1 MRTIL
6 IVQRIM
12 KIISNETQKLAALAV
27 FGALY
32 DAKKDIYSVLC
43 EFIKQI
49 FVIKGLHSIFSV
61 EGLREELVSQFGFDN
76 IPLSVV
82 RTTINKMNELNLN
95 QETHLISV
103 ADNDLKK
110 YQTISVEFQKEELYS
125 EALIKSLFAFFEK
138 HTNEILSEET
148 KLQIQHALYS
158 YILKEEY
165 KSQYAELINLFIL
178 EHENDNDFIAQ
189 LQQMVTGVLILA
201 ALKFQSHPNQ
211 IDKFNNTLYIYLDTE
226 IIFFLA
232 GYNGVLYQTLAQEC
246 LEQIQKMNEETKKC
260 HKEDKIKLRFF
271 EEVDQEITDFFNLAI
286 KIVDNEVPLDRTKR
300 AMQNL
305 ISGCTSASDVIAK
318 KSELNLLLKK
328 YNIKIDNK
336 INYYAQ
342 DKYKYNIENRA
353 FYENISDPIEE
364 KKVDAALHLLSHI
377 NVRRGDRSQK
387 IFNNVGC
394 ILLTG
399 DSTTI
404 NISLDDK
411 VLRKG
416 DVPLATTM
424 SYLTNRFWFTTNHS
438 FANNPNIQSFKIAT
452 RARLALSAE
461 MTLKIQTHF
470 QKLQQDYK
478 NGNISDEMIGEQLSE
493 LQQYSMA
500 PENLDDKHEAISDY
514 YAFLRVTNVEQ
525 LIEEKVIEKKKSNAR
540 ITEQS
545 DTILQQENMI
555 DQQNSIIEK
564 QAITIDTQTKQ
575 IADKEESIKNS
586 EQMISA
592 QKARIRY
599 LEERPLRVILHL
611 LLCLRFVLMWCLL
624 FGTIIIVV
632 YTVIDFYANYEKNP
646 FYANLSSICS
656 IICFIITL
664 FTILFKKT
672 RAWFS
677 CNSFKTNNVEAILD
691 KTRDRR
697 IRKKSRLKKSNI
709 F

>member
-1 MRTIL
+1 
-6 IVQRIM
+6 M
-12 KIISNETQKLAALAV
+12 KTISNETQKLAALAV

-32 DAKKDIYSVLC
+32 DSKKDIYSVLR

-49 FVIKGLHSIFSV
+49 FVIKGLHSMFPV
-61 EGLREELVSQFGFDN
+61 EGLREELVNQFGFDN

-82 RTTINKMNELNLN
+82 RTAINKMNELTLDP
-95 QETHLISV
+95 ETRLISV
-103 ADNDLKK
+103 TDNDFKK
-110 YQTISVEFQKEELYS
+110 YQTISNEFQKVEQDS
-125 EALIKSLFAFFEK
+125 EILIKSLFAFFEK
-138 HTNEILSEET
+138 HTNEILMEET
-148 KLQIQHALYS
+148 KLQIQQALYS

-165 KSQYAELINLFIL
+165 KSQYTELINLFIL
-178 EHENDNDFIAQ
+178 ENENDNTFISQ

-232 GYNGVLYQTLAQEC
+232 GYNGILYQTLAQEC
-246 LEQIQKMNEETKKC
+246 LEQIQKMNEETRKC

-286 KIVDNEVPLDRTKR
+286 KIIDNEVPLDRTKR

-305 ISGCTSASDVIAK
+305 ISGCSSASDVIKK

-336 INYYAQ
+336 IDYYAQ

-353 FYENISDPIEE
+353 FYENIADPVEE
-364 KKVDAALHLLSHI
+364 KKVDAALSLLSHI

-404 NISLDDK
+404 NISLDDR
-411 VLRKG
+411 VLHKG

-461 MTLKIQTHF
+461 MCLKIQTHF

-478 NGNISDEMIGEQLSE
+478 KGNLSDEIISEQLSE

-500 PENLDDKHEAISDY
+500 PENLEDKHEAISDY
-514 YAFLRVTNVEQ
+514 YAFLHVTNVEQ
-525 LIEEKVIEKKKSNAR
+525 LIEEKAIEQKKTKTCLA
-540 ITEQS
+540 EQ
-545 DTILQQENMI
+545 TNIIIQQENMI
-555 DQQNSIIEK
+555 DQQKRIIEK
-564 QAITIDTQTKQ
+564 QTITIDQQAKQ
-575 IADKEESIKNS
+575 IANNENSIKNN
-586 EQMISA
+586 EQTMFA
-592 QKARIRY
+592 QEARIRQ
-599 LEERPLRVILHL
+599 LEERPIRIILHVL
-611 LLCLRFVLMWCLL
+611 LFLRFIFVWTILL
-624 FGTIIIVV
+624 GTVVVVV
-632 YTVIDFYANYEKNP
+632 YTGMDFYVNHGNSS
-646 FYANLSSICS
+646 FYTNFSAICS
-656 IICFIITL
+656 IIGFIITVLTLL
-664 FTILFKKT
+664 FEKT
-672 RAWFS
+672 RAWLS
-677 CNSFKTNNVEAILD
+677 WNSFGTNGVESIMD
-691 KTRDRR
+691 KNRD
-697 IRKKSRLKKSNI
+697 KKR
-709 F
+709 